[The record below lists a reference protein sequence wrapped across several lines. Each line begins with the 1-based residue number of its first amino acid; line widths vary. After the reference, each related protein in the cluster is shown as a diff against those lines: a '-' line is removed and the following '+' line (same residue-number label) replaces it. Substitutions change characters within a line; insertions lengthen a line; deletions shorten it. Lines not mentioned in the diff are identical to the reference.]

1 MTLSCLV
8 MFKEQLPSPSHN
20 TPTSTFLMFIGGT
33 TFSQSLHSPYIIKH
47 ICKFPCSI
55 ALFQGGTSQLLTKTC
70 SYLIFMKYNR
80 SLITNALKHE
90 GNNSY
95 NSSFFK
101 NTSFLW
107 KFANLINSHKHGRN
121 YLLYSLGKF
130 PPNKE
135 LIFHFIRTHSSMFI

>member
-8 MFKEQLPSPSHN
+8 MFKEELPSPSHN

-55 ALFQGGTSQLLTKTC
+55 ALFQGGTSQLLTKTF

-80 SLITNALKHE
+80 SLITNALQHE

-101 NTSFLW
+101 NTSFYGN
-107 KFANLINSHKHGRN
+107 AQTSLIHVNMGGTTSST
-121 YLLYSLGKF
+121 LQES
-130 PPNKE
+130 
-135 LIFHFIRTHSSMFI
+135 FHHIRS